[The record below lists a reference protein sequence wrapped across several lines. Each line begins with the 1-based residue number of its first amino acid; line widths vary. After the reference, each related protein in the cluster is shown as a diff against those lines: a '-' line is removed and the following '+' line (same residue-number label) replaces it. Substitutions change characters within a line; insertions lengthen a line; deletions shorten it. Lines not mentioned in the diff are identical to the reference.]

1 MSILKNLSI
10 LWSVFLLLSSCN
22 PSSNDFIEI
31 SREKYSNQLYG
42 FWLGQSIANWTGLIT
57 EMDKIGNIGEIK
69 TGNFYTRDD
78 WGGIDRRSIWEDQS
92 IDKSNIKIEFSLR
105 TQDEVWGSDDD
116 TDIEYMYQF
125 LLNYF
130 DTSILSPSQI
140 REGWVKHIKA
150 EEENYLWVSNQR
162 AFDLMNQG
170 ILPPETGEPSN
181 NEFYNMIDAQL
192 TTEIFGL
199 FSPARPDFAIRMA
212 ELPIKTT
219 ARGESQEIAEFYV
232 RMHSLASNPKEFNS
246 IKENIFWIANESRKY
261 LSDNNYP
268 AKMYDFTEAL
278 YNSGVT
284 WEEARDS
291 IYLRYQVEQK
301 DGYDITSKNLYCNGC
316 FAAGINFASSLV
328 SLFYG
333 EGDIKNTIKIGTL
346 SGWDSDNPTSTWGG
360 LIGFL
365 IGKEMIEKEFNT
377 NFSSKFN
384 IHRTRQNFP
393 NNGIDSF
400 NYMAA
405 EGIKVIDRVVEK
417 ELKGK
422 INLVK
427 NTWVIPFK

>member
-1 MSILKNLSI
+1 MSILKNLFI
-10 LWSVFLLLSSCN
+10 LWSLSLVLSSCN
-22 PSSNDFIEI
+22 TSSNDFIEI

-57 EMDKIGNIGEIK
+57 EMDKIGNIGDIK
-69 TGNFYTRDD
+69 TGNFYTRDN
-78 WGGIDRRSIWEDQS
+78 WGGIDSRSIWEDQS

-140 REGWVKHIKA
+140 RDGWIKHIKA

-219 ARGESQEIAEFYV
+219 ARGEAQEIAEFYV

>member
-1 MSILKNLSI
+1 MSILKNLFI
-10 LWSVFLLLSSCN
+10 LWSLSLVLSSCN
-22 PSSNDFIEI
+22 TSSNDFIEI

-57 EMDKIGNIGEIK
+57 EMDKIGNIGDIK
-69 TGNFYTRDD
+69 TGNFYTRDN
-78 WGGIDRRSIWEDQS
+78 WGGIDSRSIWEDQS
-92 IDKSNIKIEFSLR
+92 ISKSNIKIEFSLR
-105 TQDEVWGSDDD
+105 NQDEVWGSDDD

-130 DTSILSPSQI
+130 DTSVLSPSQI
-140 REGWVKHIKA
+140 RDGWIKHIKA

-365 IGKEMIEKEFNT
+365 MGKEIIEKEFNT